1 MKIKKVL
8 NNSIYLNK
16 YLQQLFFSKKDIH
29 LLKMEKR
36 IQVNSD
42 IITSDVILKENDVLE
57 IDVIKEEEIDKIAV
71 RQDLKILYED
81 EFLLAVDKP
90 IGIIIHSDGN
100 KNNITLDNLIA
111 GYYQATNQNHRVLH
125 VHRLDKETSGCILY
139 CKQSYLISYF
149 DYCLANNLM
158 LMQRN
163 YLALVT
169 GVIDKEITIK
179 KNIGRDRH
187 VNNKYRISK
196 NGKPAITVI
205 KPLKQQNG
213 TTLIKCS
220 LQTGRTH
227 QIRVHLQSIGHPII
241 GDTIYRGKKYDRLML
256 HSYQISFIHPVTN
269 KRIVIQSDID

>member
-8 NNSIYLNK
+8 NSSIYLNK

-36 IQVNSD
+36 IQVNGD

-100 KNNITLDNLIA
+100 KNNITLDNLVA
-111 GYYQATNQNHRVLH
+111 GYYQSTNQNHRVLH

-158 LMQRN
+158 QRN

-169 GVIDKEITIK
+169 GIIDKEITIK
-179 KNIGRDRH
+179 KNIGKDRH

-241 GDTIYRGKKYDRLML
+241 GDTIYQGKKYDRLML
-256 HSYQISFIHPVTN
+256 HSYQISFIHPVTS

>member
-1 MKIKKVL
+1 
-8 NNSIYLNK
+8 
-16 YLQQLFFSKKDIH
+16 
-29 LLKMEKR
+29 MEKR
-36 IQVNSD
+36 IQVNGD

-100 KNNITLDNLIA
+100 KNNITLDNLVA
-111 GYYQATNQNHRVLH
+111 GYYQSTNQNHRVLH

-158 LMQRN
+158 QRN

-169 GVIDKEITIK
+169 GIIDKEITIK
-179 KNIGRDRH
+179 KNIGKDRH

-196 NGKPAITVI
+196 NGKSQLLLSLLNSKRYYTD
-205 KPLKQQNG
+205 KMQFTDWQNSSDKG
-213 TTLIKCS
+213 TS
-220 LQTGRTH
+220 A
-227 QIRVHLQSIGHPII
+227 
-241 GDTIYRGKKYDRLML
+241 IYRA
-256 HSYQISFIHPVTN
+256 SYY
-269 KRIVIQSDID
+269 R